1 MLMGSTMA
9 SAYNCNLLGHKG
21 EVSYTDF
28 YRGSDGAFR
37 TIFAPSAPIAT
48 TKQNAWF
55 VVCLSSL
62 PVSKTAKQLMC
73 GTLSPLPSSSKINT
87 VFLE

>member
-1 MLMGSTMA
+1 MINRIIISLLLMLMGSTMA
-9 SAYNCNLLGHKG
+9 SAYNCNLLGYKG

-62 PVSKTAKQLMC
+62 PVSKTGKQ
-73 GTLSPLPSSSKINT
+73 
-87 VFLE
+87 

>member
-1 MLMGSTMA
+1 MINRIIISLLLMLMGSTMA
-9 SAYNCNLLGHKG
+9 SAYNCNLLGYKG

-37 TIFAPSAPIAT
+37 TIFAPSVPIAT

-62 PVSKTAKQLMC
+62 PVSKMA
-73 GTLSPLPSSSKINT
+73 IR
-87 VFLE
+87 